1 MVTFKYRRLIVTKKT
16 KTILGIIATVLFIGS
31 LALNIFIFSR
41 YNKIKTKVT
50 NIVDEKI
57 DNVQT
62 IIVEKNEELNK
73 EYESTITELESSFQ
87 APQVVYKNM
96 EPLVDEDGRTYVIST
111 VNGEDY
117 KFYLADNV
125 EESQQQVVFYA
136 DRLNFVTKQY
146 ETEVQ
151 KRNEMI
157 DELEFQLETAKRE
170 LKRDLTDAEMQQ
182 LVHNIKTKFFR
193 FGIDVWV
200 GGTLPLTQLI
210 KDGKVDRWGYFSG
223 GLGANFLFMEKVNVR
238 FSIGMEQQI
247 DNTLNPIV
255 GIAIGWYF

>member
-1 MVTFKYRRLIVTKKT
+1 MTKKT
-16 KTILGIIATVLFIGS
+16 KVILIIIAVLLFLGS

-41 YNKIKTKVT
+41 YNKIKSRVT
-50 NIVDEKI
+50 DIVDEKI

-62 IIVEKNEELNK
+62 IIVEKNEELNS
-73 EYESTITELESSFQ
+73 EYESTITELEESFQ
-87 APQVVYKNM
+87 APQIIYKNM
-96 EPLVDEDGRTYVIST
+96 EPLVDEDGRTYVISS

-117 KFYLADNV
+117 KFYLADNI

-146 ETEVQ
+146 ESEVQ

-157 DELEFQLETAKRE
+157 DELEFQLETMKRE

-193 FGIDVWV
+193 FGIDIWV
-200 GGTLPLTQLI
+200 GGTMPITKFI
-210 KDGKVDRWGYFSG
+210 NDGKIDRWAYFSG

-238 FSIGMEQQI
+238 FSIGMEHQM
-247 DNTLNPIV
+247 DNSINPMV